1 MNTRPRSTRPR
12 LPLLTALAVVALVLV
27 GVMASTAQAFEWH
40 VGGQTLVERGAA
52 SETTASSGSSLE
64 ISSTVLGEET
74 KMSCSAATSGE
85 ITKSGSGRD
94 TITLSSCAFS
104 KPSPKCEIKGPV
116 ALSGQFETVEAG
128 GNLYRKYVPVNG
140 EYFAKVPIVNC
151 VIESTPRLTG
161 SFAALPD
168 QSGKEL
174 ESQPLTFSAPINA
187 SAGAALNLGPQTAS
201 MSGSVSQRLTGTLGS
216 HGWGWRIARGP
227 SWGHSDNHTWT
238 VGGTSIGSG
247 SKEILSRGGPVTV
260 SFKVLSQN
268 VSFTCSGLNLG
279 QATIGS
285 GGTGTAKPE
294 MTGCAITQPAGCSV
308 PKTITMESL
317 TTTIVEAG
325 GESYVLFQP
334 PGGTDFKLP
343 ITGCGFLEATWTF
356 SGSFAALIEPKGI
369 EKVSQPFAFSAAAT
383 TAAGGTFK
391 VGSETATLTASEAVE
406 VR

>member
-1 MNTRPRSTRPR
+1 MNTRWRSPRSRVS
-12 LPLLTALAVVALVLV
+12 LLTAAMVVALMLV
-27 GVMASTAQAFEWH
+27 GVMASAAQAFEWR
-40 VGGQTLVERGAA
+40 VGGQTLAERGAV
-52 SETTASSGSSLE
+52 SETTAASGSSLE
-64 ISSTVLGEET
+64 ITSTILGEET

-85 ITKSGSGRD
+85 ISKGGSGKD
-94 TITLSSCAFS
+94 TVTLTSCAFS
-104 KPSPKCEIKGPV
+104 KPSPKCEVKSPV
-116 ALSGQFETVEAG
+116 ALAGKFETVEAG

-140 EYFAKVPIVNC
+140 EYFAKMPIVNC
-151 VIESTPRLTG
+151 VIESTPKLTG
-161 SFAALPD
+161 SLAALPD

-174 ESQPLTFSAPINA
+174 ESQPLSFSSAINSA
-187 SAGAALNLGPQTAS
+187 AGAALNLGPQPAS
-201 MSGSVSQRLTGTLGS
+201 ISGSVSQKLTGPFSLY
-216 HGWGWRIARGP
+216 GWRIARGP

-260 SFKVLSQN
+260 AFKALGQN
-268 VSFTCSGLNLG
+268 VSFTCSGFNLG

-294 MTGCAITQPAGCSV
+294 MTGCAMTQPAGCSV

-317 TTTIVEAG
+317 TTAIVEAG
-325 GESYVLFQP
+325 GKSYVLFQP

-369 EKVSQPFAFSAAAT
+369 EKVAQPFAFSSSAT
-383 TAAGGTFK
+383 SAAGGNFK
-391 VGSETATLTASEAVE
+391 VGSETATLTVSETVE